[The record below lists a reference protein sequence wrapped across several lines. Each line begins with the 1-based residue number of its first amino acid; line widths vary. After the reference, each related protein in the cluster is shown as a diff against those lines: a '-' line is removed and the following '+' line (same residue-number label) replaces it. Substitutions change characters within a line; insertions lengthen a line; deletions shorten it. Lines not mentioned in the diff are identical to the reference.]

1 MSEEMEHRLHELP
14 AAPGV
19 YMHKDREGSVIYIG
33 KAANLRTRVRSYFQ
47 KSRQHDYKTRIL
59 IQDIADIDWME
70 TASEVEALFLESEMI
85 KRHQPKYNI
94 ELRDNKQFLYVKI
107 TNDEFP
113 RVWFTR
119 RPFDDGA
126 EYYGPFTDAF
136 AVRKALRQLRRS
148 FPYVTHR
155 TLPERACLHYHI
167 GLCPGPE
174 VGAITPKQYRANL
187 GYIKRYLRGKGGAV
201 VSELE
206 KRMNRLSREQS
217 YEEAAAVRNQLHNLK
232 SLSRQHV
239 FGDQELFDL
248 QRDQS
253 LRNLREFIG
262 AEQIPRRIEC
272 YDVSHL
278 QGTDN
283 VASMVVFTDGLP
295 NRGEYRKFKLR
306 APGNDDVTHMREVI
320 TRRLKRWDQ
329 WPKPDVMIIDGGKG
343 QVQAALE
350 ARDEAGIDVPV
361 IGLAKRFEYL
371 ITKSAEDGSWQET
384 ALQRQAQLLKLLQRA
399 RDEAHRFAVTYHAQL
414 RSKRQTSSRLESIPG
429 VGPVTRK
436 KLLATFGSL
445 RGIRDA
451 SRDELAAT
459 VGPRLADSLIQ
470 YIHEV

>member
-1 MSEEMEHRLHELP
+1 MRTEMEHRLKELP
-14 AAPGV
+14 TSPGV
-19 YMHKDREGSVIYIG
+19 YMHKDGNGSVIYIG
-33 KAANLRTRVRSYFQ
+33 KAANLRNRVRSYFQ
-47 KSRQHDYKTRIL
+47 NSRQHDYKTRVL

-70 TASEVEALFLESEMI
+70 TGSEVDALFLESEMI
-85 KRHQPKYNI
+85 KRYQPKYNI

-119 RPFDDGA
+119 RPLDDGA
-126 EYYGPFTDAF
+126 DYYGPFTSAF
-136 AVRKALRQLRRS
+136 GVRKALRQLRRS
-148 FPYVTHR
+148 FPYVTHK

-174 VGAITPKQYRANL
+174 VDAITPKEYRKTL
-187 GYIKRYLRGKGGAV
+187 RYIKRYLSGKGGAV
-201 VSELE
+201 MRDLE

-217 YEEAAAVRNQLHNLK
+217 YEEAAAVRNQLQNLK
-232 SLSRQHV
+232 SLSRQHM

-253 LRNLREFIG
+253 LRNLREFTG
-262 AEQIPRRIEC
+262 AERIPRRIEC
-272 YDVSHL
+272 YDVSHI

-306 APGNDDVTHMREVI
+306 TPGNDDVAHMREVV
-320 TRRLKRWDQ
+320 TRRLNRWEQ

-343 QVQAALE
+343 QVQAALDALE
-350 ARDEAGIDVPV
+350 AAEISVPI
-361 IGLAKRFEYL
+361 IGLAKRFEFL
-371 ITKSAEDGSWQET
+371 ITKTGDGAWQET
-384 ALQRQAQLLKLLQRA
+384 ALERNAQLLKLLQHI
-399 RDEAHRFAVTYHAQL
+399 RDEAHRFAVTYHSQL

-429 VGPVTRK
+429 VGPATRK
-436 KLLATFGSL
+436 KLLKTFGSL

-451 SRDELAAT
+451 PREDIAAT
-459 VGPRLADSLIQ
+459 VGPKLADTVIQ
-470 YIHEV
+470 YIREV